1 MNETTIVSQNIKYF
15 LCFTGLC
22 VIILI
27 TQYLQNVYATEL
39 LSDANGHYVTTLLAH
54 DYIKAGF
61 PGNPVSFAVDYFI
74 HYPSIRIGNNP
85 PTFYVLSSLWAL
97 ITTDSI
103 HAALVLSAILG
114 AVYCIFTL
122 ILSSRVL
129 GMGAGVIIAFAV
141 ALLPLF
147 RDVAGSF
154 LIDIP
159 IGIFCLAAILSYARF
174 LNTQSARSA
183 VLFSLLAAAALMIKL
198 SALFLAVMVP
208 MAILISGKFYL
219 LRNKYFWLPVLIIG
233 VLILPWYLFTF
244 ENLTEGAKKQWTILF
259 PLQALTEYLSI
270 LASNI
275 TLPGIALLGAG
286 VIERIRFIRSNPND
300 AAADLW
306 SVIIALLAAV
316 VFFQALMPTNI
327 LDRYLITALAPAMI
341 LVWRGARV
349 LGEYISDVFGRRGLL
364 SENLR
369 NRIPHLV
376 CAAIILII
384 MGPALHIKPAT
395 GNRMAEVARK
405 VSQTLPASNPVVMI
419 ASDGVRESSFI
430 AQLAQVDRA
439 RPSLF
444 AIRASRVLGKE
455 EGFMNIDYKPKF
467 NSPEEVLAELER
479 LSVTMVVL
487 DRAKQ
492 AQEWRHNRDI
502 AWLADH
508 RPELWR
514 PVGSIQ
520 NPGND
525 GALSLLVLKSSEAK
539 MVDFPLLRREFR
551 PNSGNIGTED

>member
-1 MNETTIVSQNIKYF
+1 MQYF
-15 LCFTGLC
+15 
-22 VIILI
+22 
-27 TQYLQNVYATEL
+27 QNVYATEL
-39 LSDANGHYVTTLLAH
+39 LSDANGHYVTTLLAY

-61 PGNPVSFAVDYFI
+61 PGNPVTYAVDYFI
-74 HYPSIRIGNNP
+74 HYPAIRIGNNP

-97 ITTDSI
+97 ITADSI

-129 GMGAGVIIAFAV
+129 GVGAGVILAFTV

-159 IGIFCLAAILSYARF
+159 IGIFSLAAILSYARF
-174 LNTQSARSA
+174 LNTPSAGSA

-208 MAILISGKFYL
+208 VAILISGKFHL
-219 LRNKYFWLPVLIIG
+219 LRNKYFWMPVLIIG
-233 VLILPWYLFTF
+233 VLIFPWYLYTF
-244 ENLTEGAKKQWTILF
+244 ESLTEGAKKQWTILY
-259 PLQALTEYLSI
+259 PLRALTEYLSI
-270 LASNI
+270 LARNI
-275 TLPGIALLGAG
+275 SLPGIALAG
-286 VIERIRFIRSNPND
+286 IALAGIAMIERFRFIRSNPND

-316 VFFQALMPTNI
+316 VFFQALMPANI

-384 MGPALHIKPAT
+384 LVPALHIKPAA
-395 GNRMAEVARK
+395 GNRMAEVAQK

-430 AQLAQVDRA
+430 AQLAQLDKA
-439 RPSLF
+439 RPSMF

-525 GALSLLVLKSSEAK
+525 GALSLLVLKRSEAK
-539 MVDFPLLRREFR
+539 TVDFPMLRQEFR
-551 PNSGNIGTED
+551 PNSGNIGTAD